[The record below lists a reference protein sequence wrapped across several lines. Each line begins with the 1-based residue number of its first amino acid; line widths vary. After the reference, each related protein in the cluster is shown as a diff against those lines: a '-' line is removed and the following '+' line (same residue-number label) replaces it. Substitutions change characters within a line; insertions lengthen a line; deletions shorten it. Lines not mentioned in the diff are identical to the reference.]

1 MKRFIDVH
9 TGEVVA
15 GQGEVVLKS
24 DTRMACLVIAAY
36 DSARKVGGLAHARL
50 AVNGL
55 DQNADLSNVQDPSR
69 AIDEMI
75 TDMTLLGARRDDIE
89 VCLVT
94 GENFPPCSEDA
105 ECCQNINSTVDLLK
119 KKCLRFSGNARWDRA
134 HSHVSLDVESG
145 NIVYA

>member
-1 MKRFIDVH
+1 MKKSIDVH

-24 DTRMACLVIAAY
+24 DTRIACLVIAAY

-55 DQNADLSNVQDPSR
+55 GQNGDLSNVQDPSK

-89 VCLVT
+89 IRLVT
-94 GENFPPCSEDA
+94 GENLPPCSQDA
-105 ECCQNINSTVDLLK
+105 ECCQNINSTVDLLRQ
-119 KKCLRFSGNARWDRA
+119 KCLKFSGNARWDRA
-134 HSHVSLDVESG
+134 HVHVSLDVESG
-145 NIVYA
+145 NILYA